1 MKIVGFEKS
10 SLIDYPGKISAVVFT
25 QGCNFRCSYCHN
37 PQLVYPHLF
46 TQLLSI
52 DGIFEFLEI
61 RKKLLDA
68 VTISGGEPTLQRGL
82 IPFIERIKN
91 MGFLVKLD
99 TNGSMPDILK
109 EILTNGLIDFVAMD
123 IKAPFEKYDR
133 VCDVGVCIIK
143 IKESIRMI
151 EASGISFQFR
161 TTYDTDLLEDRDLQ
175 EIRLFLNKPDSLLIQ
190 ECLKR
195 N

>member
-68 VTISGGEPTLQRGL
+68 VTISGGEPTLQKGL

-109 EILTNGLIDFVAMD
+109 KILTNGLIDFVAMD

-133 VCDVGVCIIK
+133 VCDVGVYIIK

-175 EIRLFLNKPDSLLIQ
+175 EIRSFLNKPDSLLIQ

>member
-133 VCDVGVCIIK
+133 VCDVGGYIIK

-175 EIRLFLNKPDSLLIQ
+175 EIRSFLNKPDSLLIQ

>member
-82 IPFIERIKN
+82 IPFIEKIKN

-175 EIRLFLNKPDSLLIQ
+175 EIRSFLNKPDSLLIQ

>member
-175 EIRLFLNKPDSLLIQ
+175 EIRSFLNKPDSLLIQ